1 MKSRILAGKVGEI
14 FGGDGESVFRRLLAD
29 AAQDHPLLACGAAQL
44 LDATDALITQLFAV
58 HQLQSELSG
67 DAFSDWNLKNGQIDS
82 GRQWKVLLGYAN
94 GDLGDTVACWRA
106 LVQPD
111 DLSAFDAA
119 MSACAQGKSR
129 FFQAQGRSLEVAVPQ
144 GLGRRSWCGR
154 RADPRAVVAP

>member
-29 AAQDHPLLACGAAQL
+29 AAPDHPLLARGAAKL

-82 GRQWKVLLGYAN
+82 GRQWKVLLGYAT
-94 GDLGDTVACWRA
+94 GDLGDTVVSWRA
-106 LVQPD
+106 VVHPD
-111 DLSAFDAA
+111 DLRAFDAA
-119 MSACAQGKSR
+119 MSACLQGKSR
-129 FFQAQGRSLEVAVPQ
+129 FF
-144 GLGRRSWCGR
+144 
-154 RADPRAVVAP
+154 